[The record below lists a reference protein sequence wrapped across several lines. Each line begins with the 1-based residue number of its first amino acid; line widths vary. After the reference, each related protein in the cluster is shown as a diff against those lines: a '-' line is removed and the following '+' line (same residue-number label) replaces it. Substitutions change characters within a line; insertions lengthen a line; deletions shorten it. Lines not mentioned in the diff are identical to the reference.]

1 MVLASKSS
9 LLIFS
14 LIVCI
19 VILNNSKA
27 HAENQLITFKLFF
40 FNLISNVYMLFFE
53 LLCILIDGKTFPGAI
68 ELNYTFNV
76 LYYIG
81 NILPAICWALY
92 ANYKVYN
99 KEDKVLKLFYVLI
112 PFVLINV
119 IISIA
124 SPFTKLYFS
133 INEQNLYHRE
143 VLFTPL
149 LIFSYI
155 LMIYTFVII
164 LKNQKKL
171 PKGESAPL
179 FFYTI
184 PPFICSAFQG
194 LFYGISIIWPAIT
207 ISILIVYL
215 NLQKYRLNT
224 DYLTGLYNRRQLEAY
239 ISAKISSASN
249 KFSGILIDVDNFKLI
264 NDKFG
269 HHIGDEALKTVSN
282 IIKETLSR
290 NDFVARYGGDEFVI
304 IMNTKNIEK
313 LKRAVEKLRV
323 SIQKANE
330 SGKYKYPLSLSMGY
344 QVYNEDLNVSSEEFL
359 REIDILMYENK
370 KQKIKKNI

>member
-1 MVLASKSS
+1 MVLASKSA

-40 FNLISNVYMLFFE
+40 FNLISNSYMLFFE
-53 LLCILIDGKTFPGAI
+53 LLCILINGKTFPGAI

-99 KEDKVLKLFYVLI
+99 KEDKLLKLFYVLI

-119 IISIA
+119 IISA
-124 SPFTKLYFS
+124 ACPFAKLYFT
-133 INEQNLYHRE
+133 IGTQNLYHRE
-143 VLFTPL
+143 MFAAPL
-149 LIFSYI
+149 LLFSYI
-155 LMIYTFVII
+155 LMFYTFIII
-164 LKNQKKL
+164 LKNQTRL
-171 PKGESAPL
+171 PKGESGPL
-179 FFYTI
+179 LFYTI
-184 PPFICSAFQG
+184 PPFICSVFQG
-194 LFYGISIIWPAIT
+194 LFYDISIIWPSIT
-207 ISILIVYL
+207 ISLLIIYL
-215 NLQKYRLNT
+215 NLQNYRLNT
-224 DYLTGLYNRRQLEAY
+224 DYLTGLFNRRQLEAF
-239 ISAKISSASN
+239 ISAKINSTSN
-249 KFSGILIDVDNFKLI
+249 KFSGILIDVDNFKII

-269 HHIGDEALKTVSN
+269 HTIGDEALKTVAT

-313 LKRAVEKLRV
+313 LKRAVAKLHFA
-323 SIQKANE
+323 IQKANE
-330 SGKYKYPLSLSMGY
+330 SGKYQYPLSLSMGY
-344 QVYNEDLNVSSEEFL
+344 QVYNEDLSISTEEFL
-359 REIDILMYENK
+359 REIDILMYES
-370 KQKIKKNI
+370 KKNKLKKHT